1 MNRRFRCGRLALTRD
16 GIIKK
21 IELEDGG
28 GSRFCKWDPIDID
41 FETIHRNLIE
51 IFKLGEYKLKTSL
64 YDFRRNPLDINQY
77 NTFFEYVNKNGLN
90 CSSTII
96 YLCTH
101 QADDNDNQPIMLNKK
116 KETFSANLSSSMSN
130 SLILQQKKSI
140 LTETTSLITSMDN
153 KYVNKFQNECN
164 QKQQINQ
171 LSTYSFEKSIN
182 DLIDTIRNLI
192 NQNAFDLVLIELFK
206 HICMIKGYVCSI
218 INTLNQKI
226 DHIIQ
231 NYQLINQSEI
241 KLYSKTLNEISNI
254 CQSVEILINLNKK
267 KFDHIQQ
274 FPIIINL
281 FFEFYEN
288 LKILYNNWFEHV
300 EKNNNNNK
308 YNTLSSSLIRPNESI
323 SSNSNIKSSSEY
335 SNEINVENF
344 KEQLPASSNK
354 SERLLSI
361 RKLFDD
367 EAGTKFLLFRQLLT
381 RFNDLSR
388 LLKKHNLSSYYQM
401 VELTTSKIKY
411 IRSHIDLS
419 NGLSIL
425 KARNDILLI
434 RAEYREKFNHKY
446 LQRNKYKV
454 GQDVK
459 QFYICLMKTIHNV
472 SRRLHRLRM
481 HVENK
486 KKNFNPHSSI
496 SVMNHVAWI
505 SIYNPTSTVC
515 YLKRN
520 IIVGVAVSPHITS
533 AVTTT
538 AQAKAKT
545 NPHKLVDTNPTSS
558 TTSSTDDQPQKVVG
572 HAFDIS
578 IISEAQKGDKLYQE
592 KVLELKSGQ
601 TNCSYILN
609 HGILYKLFKHNTF
622 IQKLIYVPSTI
633 LSELLKVYHVA
644 PWAGHFDFR
653 STYFK
658 LKHKYWWPDM
668 KTTIKNYIQSCSK
681 CQDFNASRH
690 QTDLSSEKP
699 KAIYTFDKS
708 NDYFPHF
715 TRTLSN
721 YYQNSQTNMDQ
732 RQTYNRIFDRNRV
745 NMYCNVGTQ
754 ELKRLSHSSSK
765 PSPIYSRPMIIIK
778 QQHPTQ

>member
-1 MNRRFRCGRLALTRD
+1 MPSPTFNLANVNQVSMKVMFDSGATTSFISIAALQRTTHLPIRFTQQLYLMAD
-16 GIIKK
+16 GYTTFEVIGTVK
-21 IELEDGG
+21 I
-28 GSRFCKWDPIDID
+28 F
-41 FETIHRNLIE
+41 IE
-51 IFKLGEYKLKTSL
+51 FNQMKTSIVA
-64 YDFRRNPLDINQY
+64 RI
-77 NTFFEYVNKNGLN
+77 V
-90 CSSTII
+90 
-96 YLCTH
+96 
-101 QADDNDNQPIMLNKK
+101 
-116 KETFSANLSSSMSN
+116 N
-130 SLILQQKKSI
+130 SLCADCILG
-140 LTETTSLITSMDN
+140 MD
-153 KYVNKFQNECN
+153 
-164 QKQQINQ
+164 
-171 LSTYSFEKSIN
+171 
-182 DLIDTIRNLI
+182 
-192 NQNAFDLVLIELFK
+192 
-206 HICMIKGYVCSI
+206 
-218 INTLNQKI
+218 
-226 DHIIQ
+226 
-231 NYQLINQSEI
+231 
-241 KLYSKTLNEISNI
+241 
-254 CQSVEILINLNKK
+254 
-267 KFDHIQQ
+267 
-274 FPIIINL
+274 
-281 FFEFYEN
+281 
-288 LKILYNNWFEHV
+288 
-300 EKNNNNNK
+300 
-308 YNTLSSSLIRPNESI
+308 
-323 SSNSNIKSSSEY
+323 
-335 SNEINVENF
+335 
-344 KEQLPASSNK
+344 
-354 SERLLSI
+354 
-361 RKLFDD
+361 
-367 EAGTKFLLFRQLLT
+367 
-381 RFNDLSR
+381 
-388 LLKKHNLSSYYQM
+388 
-401 VELTTSKIKY
+401 Y
-411 IRSHIDLS
+411 I
-419 NGLSIL
+419 
-425 KARNDILLI
+425 
-434 RAEYREKFNHKY
+434 
-446 LQRNKYKV
+446 NKYKV
-454 GQDVK
+454 NLNNKDK
-459 QFYICLMKTIHNV
+459 QIQIHTFNNKITLPMENQAGSIRMSYRLINPTYIYPYQEKRIKISTQI
-472 SRRLHRLRM
+472 S
-481 HVENK
+481 
-486 KKNFNPHSSI
+486 PHSSI